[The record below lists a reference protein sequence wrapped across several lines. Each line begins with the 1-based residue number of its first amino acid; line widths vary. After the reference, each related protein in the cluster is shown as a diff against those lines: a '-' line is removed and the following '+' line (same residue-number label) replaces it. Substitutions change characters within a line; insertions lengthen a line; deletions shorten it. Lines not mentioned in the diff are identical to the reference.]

1 MDVMQDDDLAE
12 QTPQMD
18 MLKALKDH
26 KKIQD
31 IKEKK

>member
-1 MDVMQDDDLAE
+1 MQDDNLAE

-18 MLKALKDH
+18 MLKTQEDLK

-31 IKEKK
+31 IKEN